1 MNDMKKQRSQSCG
14 VIKDHEGKGHPT
26 PVMLSSNCVILG
38 SSAAILQGIGEEKAQ
53 GHLGFALFAPN
64 PLLD

>member
-1 MNDMKKQRSQSCG
+1 MNDMKKPRSQSCG
-14 VIKDHEGKGHPT
+14 VIKDYEGKGRLT

-38 SSAAILQGIGEEKAQ
+38 SSAAILQGLCEEKAQ

-64 PLLD
+64 PPLD